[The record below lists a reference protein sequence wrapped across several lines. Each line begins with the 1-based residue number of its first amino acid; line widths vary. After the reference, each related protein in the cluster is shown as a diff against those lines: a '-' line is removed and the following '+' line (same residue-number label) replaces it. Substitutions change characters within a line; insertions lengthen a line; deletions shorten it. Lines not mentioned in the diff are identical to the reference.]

1 MAELGFIPGGLAGT
15 RLSRE
20 RSFCQ
25 RDRWQMGLNASKAK
39 KSKGGKKGKGGKG
52 GNSGPGDK
60 PRAAPKGNSKIDTD
74 KREYVFQMYKLGKS
88 LPNGKE
94 LLKNINL
101 SFFPGAK
108 IGVLGNNG
116 AGKST
121 LIKIMAGIDN
131 DFVGEALPQTGLKL
145 AYLAQE
151 PDLKNG
157 ETVGE
162 NVEAAVTDIRASL
175 NMYKELS
182 EKMAS
187 SDISDEKMLK
197 LSSELESVQ
206 SVIEAKNGWEL
217 DRVVDRALDA
227 LRCPPSDAKVDVL
240 SGGERRRVALAALLI
255 NQPDMLILD
264 EPTNHLDAE
273 SVSWL
278 ETYLGTFQG
287 TIVAVTHDRYF
298 LDNVAEWILELDRGR
313 GIPFEGNY
321 SGWLDL
327 KAKRLA
333 QEEKE
338 SSARTRALKSEL
350 EWVQKNPKG
359 QQVKSKARMERFNRL
374 QSEDTRARDDMRAP
388 PTNIYIPPGP
398 KLGDQVVEAENLRKV
413 FGDRVLI
420 DNLSFSLPKGAI
432 VGIIGGNGAGKS
444 TLFKMLMQMEQPDGG
459 SLKIGESVN
468 FMYVDQSREG
478 LDAEKTVFEEVTNN
492 DDEIMLGTRT
502 VNSRAYLGWFNF
514 KGGDQQKKVGNLSGG
529 ERNRIN
535 LAKVLKQG
543 GNVLLLDEPTNDLD
557 VDTLRALEEAV
568 LDFGGCAMVI
578 SHDRWFLDRV
588 ATHIL
593 AFEGD
598 SEVRWFDGNYSE
610 YEQDRVKRL
619 GSVEPTR
626 VKYRPIPAI
635 Q

>member
-1 MAELGFIPGGLAGT
+1 
-15 RLSRE
+15 
-20 RSFCQ
+20 
-25 RDRWQMGLNASKAK
+25 
-39 KSKGGKKGKGGKG
+39 
-52 GNSGPGDK
+52 
-60 PRAAPKGNSKIDTD
+60 
-74 KREYVFQMYKLGKS
+74 
-88 LPNGKE
+88 
-94 LLKNINL
+94 
-101 SFFPGAK
+101 
-108 IGVLGNNG
+108 
-116 AGKST
+116 
-121 LIKIMAGIDN
+121 
-131 DFVGEALPQTGLKL
+131 
-145 AYLAQE
+145 
-151 PDLKNG
+151 
-157 ETVGE
+157 
-162 NVEAAVTDIRASL
+162 
-175 NMYKELS
+175 
-182 EKMAS
+182 MAS
-187 SDISDEKMLK
+187 SDVSDEEMLK
-197 LSSELESVQ
+197 LASEMESVQ

-227 LRCPPSDAKVDVL
+227 LRCPPSDADVDVL

-359 QQVKSKARMERFNRL
+359 QQVKSKARMERFNKL

-388 PTNIYIPPGP
+388 PTNIYISPGP

-444 TLFKMLMQMEQPDGG
+444 TLFKMLMQMEEPDGG

-492 DDEIMLGTRT
+492 DDEITLGTRT

-514 KGGDQQKKVGNLSGG
+514 KGADQQKKVVNLSGG

-626 VKYRPIPAI
+626 VKFRPIPAI

>member
-1 MAELGFIPGGLAGT
+1 MAELGFVQCGLAGT
-15 RLSRE
+15 SLSRG

-52 GNSGPGDK
+52 ANSGPGDR

-101 SFFPGAK
+101 AFFPGAK

-121 LIKIMAGIDN
+121 LIKIMAGIDS
-131 DFVGEALPQTGLKL
+131 DFLGEALPQTGLKL

-157 ETVGE
+157 KTVGE
-162 NVEAAVTDIRASL
+162 NVEAAVADIRGSL
-175 NMYKELS
+175 NKYKELS

-187 SDISDEKMLK
+187 SDVSDEEMLK
-197 LSSELESVQ
+197 LASEMESVQ

-227 LRCPPSDAKVDVL
+227 LRCPPSDADVDVL

-359 QQVKSKARMERFNRL
+359 QQVKSKARMERFNKL

-388 PTNIYIPPGP
+388 PTNIYISPGP

-444 TLFKMLMQMEQPDGG
+444 TLFKMLMQMEEPDGG

-492 DDEIMLGTRT
+492 DDEITLGTRT
-502 VNSRAYLGWFNF
+502 VNSRAYLGVSF
-514 KGGDQQKKVGNLSGG
+514 VTSVELTV
-529 ERNRIN
+529 
-535 LAKVLKQG
+535 VLFG
-543 GNVLLLDEPTNDLD
+543 ICTA
-557 VDTLRALEEAV
+557 DTLL
-568 LDFGGCAMVI
+568 
-578 SHDRWFLDRV
+578 
-588 ATHIL
+588 ATNITIVVQL
-593 AFEGD
+593 
-598 SEVRWFDGNYSE
+598 
-610 YEQDRVKRL
+610 
-619 GSVEPTR
+619 
-626 VKYRPIPAI
+626 
-635 Q
+635 